1 MCTDRGSG
9 DPRSVSWDG
18 EALSPR
24 ACPDLILTLMVIGRV
39 TDHRHRL
46 QQKREGVMLENIDIT
61 KNNTTKNN
69 FQGFK
74 VRLSF
79 VSWLRSRGD

>member
-1 MCTDRGSG
+1 MAGKLQDRGDIKDKKIRVSVSVLCTDRGSG
-9 DPRSVSWDG
+9 DPGSVSWDG

-46 QQKREGVMLENIDIT
+46 QQKKG
-61 KNNTTKNN
+61 
-69 FQGFK
+69 
-74 VRLSF
+74 
-79 VSWLRSRGD
+79 RSNVGKY